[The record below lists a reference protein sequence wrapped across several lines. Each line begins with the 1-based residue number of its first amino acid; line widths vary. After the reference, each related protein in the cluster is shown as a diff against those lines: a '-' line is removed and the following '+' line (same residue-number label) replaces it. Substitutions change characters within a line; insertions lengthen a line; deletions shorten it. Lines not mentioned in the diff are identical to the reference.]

1 MFGLDAMVENF
12 SNLFGT
18 GDKVAERRR
27 QDQIED
33 YKTMEGV
40 GIQSKVAGAKAAGL
54 HPLAVLGNVGS
65 VAPSIPTGS
74 APVSGVGESVQRAFS
89 KDPAADKGI
98 VEAQRQQMEQQ
109 ARLTKLQADGQ
120 EISNW
125 ENLQASQ
132 RRVAGQPGNPSA
144 NMPRERENAARTGL
158 DIPGVKTVPNEI
170 KSSTGGRTTGV
181 HPSATT
187 VRVPIGRDGRT
198 LKMDVPSG
206 PLRDSLEESELGM
219 ALATIMMN
227 RDRMGTFFTDDIP
240 WAVKGWSED
249 IGKGLRHWAD
259 RFNKGRK
266 GTRGQY

>member
-74 APVSGVGESVQRAFS
+74 APVSGVGESVQRALS
-89 KDPAADKGI
+89 KDSAVDKGI
-98 VEAQRQQMEQQ
+98 AEAQKQQIEQQ

-120 EISNW
+120 EIQNW
-125 ENLQASQ
+125 EQLQLSNSQ
-132 RRVAGQPGNPSA
+132 RRVAGQPGNPPA
-144 NMPRERENAARTGL
+144 NMPKERENAVGNR

-170 KSSTGGRTTGV
+170 KSSKGGVTTGV
-181 HPSATT
+181 QPSST
-187 VRVPIGRDGRT
+187 VVRIPTGYGRS
-198 LKMDVPSG
+198 LKMNVPSG
-206 PLRDSLEESELGM
+206 PLKDAGEDNPLAL

-227 RDRMGTFFTDDIP
+227 RERMGAFITDDIP
-240 WAVKGWSED
+240 LATRSLFEDASKAVGSW
-249 IGKGLRHWAD
+249 RD
-259 RFNKGRK
+259 RFNQGRK
-266 GTRGQY
+266 GTRGKY